1 MKSKFMKIFIPYILM
16 IIMELGYFF
25 IVAPYNMYGEGFTP
39 HIGLIF
45 AAGLLLGPYGAIGS
59 SLGEIT
65 LGLFQDTPI
74 HITLISGFISFAVS
88 YLGYKLWYSRFR
100 KEEIQPPVLT
110 NSFSLIKI
118 LIILFITGLIYSLLK
133 PESLLLIDGYTISSL
148 NYKYFFNYF
157 NFGFIFGIIGIWI
170 TRRLNYYYIPKT
182 SKSTHELFYKIV
194 FILLILLT
202 LIFGLDDFLLS
213 YSLLNMKIEFPIL
226 TILLCI
232 VLMKPITHKIH
243 IPNKT
248 ASEKIMNLYL
258 LIALL
263 TLILMIIRVI
273 VEDILYES
281 TFFDIEDLW
290 ALILTADIDFL
301 IFFLPATIILR
312 FVERKLIKPIHSLSK
327 IEGFIQKEKKIET
340 EGLLE
345 IYSPYLDEPDEI
357 GTLAR
362 NYSNLIISN
371 NHYIENINEIESER
385 ERIKA
390 ELDIAKKIQQSSLP
404 TEEINN
410 DYYDVFGFCKPAKEV
425 GGDFYDYF
433 EIDDENLAI
442 VIGDASGKGVPA
454 ALLTTTTQTLIRE
467 LFNHEKDP
475 SEILN
480 SVNNHIYV
488 NNSET
493 MFITLWLGIYNKKTN
508 ILTFSN
514 AGHNPPLIRK
524 HDKFELMPIDTG
536 IVLGILED
544 YEFTTEEIEFSNEI
558 ILYTDGITDAIN
570 KNDEAYGEKRL
581 IDFFNRTKMKNNII
595 NNLIEDVNK
604 FTQDTDQFDDMTLLI
619 LKKNN

>member
-1 MKSKFMKIFIPYILM
+1 
-16 IIMELGYFF
+16 
-25 IVAPYNMYGEGFTP
+25 
-39 HIGLIF
+39 
-45 AAGLLLGPYGAIGS
+45 
-59 SLGEIT
+59 
-65 LGLFQDTPI
+65 
-74 HITLISGFISFAVS
+74 
-88 YLGYKLWYSRFR
+88 
-100 KEEIQPPVLT
+100 
-110 NSFSLIKI
+110 
-118 LIILFITGLIYSLLK
+118 
-133 PESLLLIDGYTISSL
+133 
-148 NYKYFFNYF
+148 
-157 NFGFIFGIIGIWI
+157 
-170 TRRLNYYYIPKT
+170 
-182 SKSTHELFYKIV
+182 
-194 FILLILLT
+194 
-202 LIFGLDDFLLS
+202 
-213 YSLLNMKIEFPIL
+213 
-226 TILLCI
+226 
-232 VLMKPITHKIH
+232 MKPVTHKIH

-263 TLILMIIRVI
+263 TLILMIIRV
-273 VEDILYES
+273 VGEVILFES
-281 TFFDIEDLW
+281 TFFDIDDLW

-312 FVERKLIKPIHSLSK
+312 FVERKLIKPIQSLSK

-410 DYYDVFGFCKPAKEV
+410 EYYDVFGFCKPAKEV

-480 SVNNHIYV
+480 RVNNHVCV

-524 HDKFELMPIDTG
+524 HDKFELMSINTG

-544 YEFTTEEIEFSNEI
+544 FKFTTEEREFTNEI

-570 KNDEAYGEKRL
+570 KDDEAYGEKRL
-581 IDFFNRTKMKNNII
+581 IDFLNRTKMENNII

-604 FTQDTDQFDDMTLLI
+604 FTQDTDQFDDMTMLI